1 MPKKNRIPA
10 TLIPAT
16 IVAERITE
24 IRRQEALINTDA
36 LQSAIFNSANF
47 SSIATDAKGVI
58 QIFNVGAE
66 RMLGYTAADVTNK
79 ITPADISDPQ
89 EVIARAEALSAE
101 LSTPITPGFEAL
113 VFKASRGIE
122 DIYELTYIRKDGSRF
137 PAVVSVT
144 ALRDAHD
151 GIIGYLL
158 IGTDN
163 TARKQAE
170 EALLKAGALQSA
182 IFNSANFSSIATDA
196 KGVIQIFNVGAERML
211 GYTATDVINKITPA
225 DISDPQEV
233 IVRAEALSKELSTPI
248 TPGFEALVFKAS
260 RGIEDIYELTYIRK
274 DGSRFPAVVSVTALR
289 DAHDGIIGYLLI
301 GTDNTARKQAEE
313 ALLKA
318 GALQSAIFNSVNFSS
333 IATDTKGV
341 IQIFNVGAERM
352 LGYAAADVMNK
363 ITPAD
368 ISDPQEVITRA
379 MALSVELGT
388 PITPGFE
395 ALVFKASRGIE
406 DIYELTYIRK
416 DGSRFPA
423 TVSVTALRD
432 AQDTIIGYL
441 LIGYDNSARKQAEE
455 ALLKAGALQSAI
467 FNSANFSSIATDANG
482 VIQIFNVGAERMLG
496 YTAADVMNKITP
508 ADISDPQEVI
518 ARAEVLSVELSTT
531 ITPGFEAL
539 VFKASRGIE
548 DIYELT
554 YIRKDGSRFPA
565 VVSVTALRDAQDAII
580 GYLLIGTDNT
590 ARKQAEE
597 ALQKAGALQSAI
609 FNSANFSSIA
619 TDAKGVIQIFNVGAE
634 RMLGYTAAD
643 VMNKITPAD
652 ISDPQEVIAR
662 AQALSVELSTT
673 ITPGFEALVFK
684 ASRGIEDIYEL
695 TYIRKDGS
703 RFPAVVSVTALRD
716 AQDTIIG
723 YLLIGTDNSARKEAE
738 EALLKAGALQSA
750 IFNSANF
757 SSIATDANG
766 VIQIFNVGAER
777 MLGYTAADVMN
788 KITPADI
795 SDPQEV
801 IARAEALSVELSTT
815 ITPGFEALVFKAS
828 RGIEDIYE
836 LTYIRKDGSRFP
848 AVVSVTA
855 LRDAQDTI
863 IGYLLIGTDN
873 SARKEAE
880 EALLKAGALQS
891 AIFNSANFSSI
902 ATDANGVI
910 QIFNVGAERML
921 GYTAADVM
929 NKITPAD
936 ISDPQEVIERAEA
949 LSLELDTTISPGF
962 EALVFK
968 ASRGIE
974 DIYELTY
981 IRKDGSRFPAVV
993 SVTALRDAQDM
1004 IIGYLLIGTDNSARK
1019 EIEAEQKNLGQRLRD
1034 HQFYTRSLFE
1044 ANMDALMTTDPSGI
1058 VTDVNKQMEALTG
1071 STRDELIGAPFK
1083 NSFTNSKRAEE
1094 SIKLVLRNKKITNY
1108 ELIAR
1113 ARDSKETVVSFNATT
1128 FYDRDRKLQGVFGAA
1143 RDVTERKRLDQVL
1156 QEKNSELESARAVA
1170 EKANLAKSDFL
1181 SNMSHEIRTPM
1192 NAIIGMSHLALK
1204 TDLTTRQRDYVQK
1217 IKGSGQ
1223 HLLGIINDI
1232 LDFSK
1237 IEAGKLTVEH
1247 TEFELEKVF
1256 DNVAS
1261 LIAEKT
1267 SAKGLEL
1274 IFDIDKNVPL
1284 RLIGDPLRLG
1294 QILINYSN
1302 NAVKFTEKG
1311 EIDIA
1316 VRVKEKTN
1324 NDVLLYCS
1332 VRDAGIG
1339 LSEEQMGH
1347 LFHSFSQADTST
1359 TRKFGGTGLGLA
1371 ISKKLAELMGG
1382 EVGVESE
1389 LDKGSTFWFTARL
1402 GKSAGLQRKPV
1413 LASDLQGKH
1422 VLVVDDN
1429 RNARLVLS
1437 DMLTSM
1443 NLRVDQVDSGGAAIA
1458 AVDRAEA
1465 EGMPYE
1471 LVFLDWQM
1479 PGMDSIETVQRL
1491 IDLPLKRLP
1500 HLIMVTNYGHEEDV
1514 TEIENANIKDVLIKP
1529 VSASMLFDCVTRILG
1544 GVVDR
1549 PLIAVDSL
1557 NDTFR
1562 KLSTIKGARIL
1573 LVDDNELNQEVAT
1586 ELLREAGFVVDLAS
1600 NGLIALNQARTIEYD
1615 IVLMDM
1621 QMPVMD
1627 GLTATKE
1634 IRNEPH
1640 LKNLP
1645 IVAMTANAMQGDRD
1659 RCIAAGMNDHVAKP
1673 IEPEDLWIALLKWI
1687 KPRHRIS
1694 TRSTVKPKI
1703 EEDTELPSDIKGLD
1717 IKSGLHR
1724 MLGKKSLYLS
1734 MLRKFAAGQKSTPA
1748 EIMMAL
1754 DRNDW
1759 TMAERLAHTL
1769 KGVSGN
1775 ISATV
1780 LHQLAENLEAVIKAR
1795 VDRQVIDAAINL
1807 LKSALENMIVQLEQ
1821 KLPAA
1826 KPKNAVIVVPE
1837 KLKEVCDK
1845 LEALLSDDDSKA
1857 SDVMNANMDL
1867 LHSAY
1872 PNHFDKIDES
1882 IVACDFGAALA
1893 ALRAATG
1900 SYV

>member
-1 MPKKNRIPA
+1 
-10 TLIPAT
+10 
-16 IVAERITE
+16 
-24 IRRQEALINTDA
+24 
-36 LQSAIFNSANF
+36 
-47 SSIATDAKGVI
+47 
-58 QIFNVGAE
+58 
-66 RMLGYTAADVTNK
+66 
-79 ITPADISDPQ
+79 
-89 EVIARAEALSAE
+89 
-101 LSTPITPGFEAL
+101 
-113 VFKASRGIE
+113 
-122 DIYELTYIRKDGSRF
+122 
-137 PAVVSVT
+137 
-144 ALRDAHD
+144 
-151 GIIGYLL
+151 
-158 IGTDN
+158 
-163 TARKQAE
+163 
-170 EALLKAGALQSA
+170 
-182 IFNSANFSSIATDA
+182 
-196 KGVIQIFNVGAERML
+196 
-211 GYTATDVINKITPA
+211 
-225 DISDPQEV
+225 
-233 IVRAEALSKELSTPI
+233 
-248 TPGFEALVFKAS
+248 
-260 RGIEDIYELTYIRK
+260 
-274 DGSRFPAVVSVTALR
+274 
-289 DAHDGIIGYLLI
+289 
-301 GTDNTARKQAEE
+301 
-313 ALLKA
+313 
-318 GALQSAIFNSVNFSS
+318 
-333 IATDTKGV
+333 
-341 IQIFNVGAERM
+341 
-352 LGYAAADVMNK
+352 
-363 ITPAD
+363 
-368 ISDPQEVITRA
+368 
-379 MALSVELGT
+379 
-388 PITPGFE
+388 
-395 ALVFKASRGIE
+395 
-406 DIYELTYIRK
+406 
-416 DGSRFPA
+416 
-423 TVSVTALRD
+423 
-432 AQDTIIGYL
+432 
-441 LIGYDNSARKQAEE
+441 
-455 ALLKAGALQSAI
+455 
-467 FNSANFSSIATDANG
+467 
-482 VIQIFNVGAERMLG
+482 MLG

-518 ARAEVLSVELSTT
+518 ARA
-531 ITPGFEAL
+531 A
-539 VFKASRGIE
+539 
-548 DIYELT
+548 
-554 YIRKDGSRFPA
+554 
-565 VVSVTALRDAQDAII
+565 
-580 GYLLIGTDNT
+580 
-590 ARKQAEE
+590 
-597 ALQKAGALQSAI
+597 
-609 FNSANFSSIA
+609 
-619 TDAKGVIQIFNVGAE
+619 
-634 RMLGYTAAD
+634 
-643 VMNKITPAD
+643 
-652 ISDPQEVIAR
+652 
-662 AQALSVELSTT
+662 ALSVELSTT

-716 AQDTIIG
+716 DQDAIIG
-723 YLLIGTDNSARKEAE
+723 YLLIGTDNSARKQAE

-757 SSIATDANG
+757 SSIATDAKG

-902 ATDANGVI
+902 ATDAKGVIQIFNVGAERMLGYTAADVMNKITPADISDPQEVIARAEALSVELSTTITPGFEALVFKASRGIEDIYELTYIRKDGSRFPAVVSVTALRDAQDTIIGYLLIGTDNSARKQAEEALLKAGALQSAIFNSANFSSIATDAKGVI

-1108 ELIAR
+1108 ELVAR

-1204 TDLTTRQRDYVQK
+1204 TDMTTRQRDYVQK

-1339 LSEEQMGH
+1339 LTEEQMGR

-1389 LDKGSTFWFTARL
+1389 LGKGSTFWFTARL
-1402 GKSAGLQRKPV
+1402 GKGAGLQRKPV

-1443 NLRVDQVDSGGAAIA
+1443 NLKVDQVDSGEAAIA
-1458 AVDRAEA
+1458 IVDRAEA
-1465 EGMPYE
+1465 EGAPYE

-1500 HLIMVTNYGHEEDV
+1500 HLIMVTNYGHEEDI
-1514 TEIENANIKDVLIKP
+1514 TEIENANIKEVLIKP

-1544 GVVDR
+1544 GVVESPR
-1549 PLIAVDSL
+1549 PAVDSI

-1600 NGLIALNQARTIEYD
+1600 NGLIALNQARTTDYD

-1634 IRNEPH
+1634 IRKESH
-1640 LKNLP
+1640 LKDLP
-1645 IVAMTANAMQGDRD
+1645 VVAMTANAMQGDRD

-1673 IEPEDLWIALLKWI
+1673 IEPEDLWKALLKWI
-1687 KPRHRIS
+1687 KPRHRLS
-1694 TRSTVKPKI
+1694 TKLPDKTRI
-1703 EEDTELPSDIKGLD
+1703 EQEADLSFDIIGLD
-1717 IKSGLHR
+1717 ISSGLRR

-1734 MLRKFAAGQKSTPA
+1734 MLRKFVVGQKSAPA
-1748 EIMMAL
+1748 DIIKAL
-1754 DRNDW
+1754 ESNDW
-1759 TMAERLAHTL
+1759 ITAERLAHTL

-1780 LHQLAENLEAVIKAR
+1780 LCQLAENLEAVIKAR
-1795 VDRQVIDAAINL
+1795 AARQMIDAAINL
-1807 LKSALENMIVQLEQ
+1807 LKSALDNLIFQLEQ
-1821 KLPAA
+1821 KLPAL
-1826 KPKNAVIVVPE
+1826 PSNITVIVIPE
-1837 KLKEVCDK
+1837 KLKAVCESLD
-1845 LEALLSDDDSKA
+1845 ALLSDDDAKA
-1857 SDVMNANMDL
+1857 ADVMTMNRDL
-1867 LHSAY
+1867 LHTAF
-1872 PNHFDKIDES
+1872 PNHYGKIDEG
-1882 IVACDFGAALA
+1882 ILACDFGAALL
-1893 ALRAATG
+1893 ALRSATG
-1900 SYV
+1900 SYA